1 MTSIFHEPEKVNK
14 IKVVCSSNERRGYEK
29 RSAFFVHPLFD
40 GKTEWPM
47 KTDIV
52 CRYDGEQFDSIPIPL
67 PIDHNT
73 ETNTYTCYGIFCSAS
88 CVKAFMENNPVYS
101 NALSMIWLKKIMCE
115 VFGDFDDIVEA
126 PPIDLLIKHGGEL
139 TIEQFRGFGR
149 QKTRII
155 THRMPFFTCA
165 LAFELVK
172 EFNETKTSVEKETKK
187 FKKLHRQKKTPS
199 LSKTTQSTLVPQQLH
214 PGKSPQ
220 EHQQPISEIPVLYES
235 DDMEVDEHD
244 GGGRDNDERR
254 ENERTVVDRR
264 EDERRDDERQ
274 EDENPD
280 QMEKNPLLPDT
291 IHLVPATGGNRW
303 EIRGLQRPEVP
314 LDIPTPQVQPNT
326 KSLFQEYIEKK
337 TQHKDTTPI
346 VTTDTNKP
354 QKRRGRPKS
363 TRTKPESPKLAP
375 QGTLVGFLKT
385 K

>member
-40 GKTEWPM
+40 GRTEWPM
-47 KTDIV
+47 NTQIV

-187 FKKLHRQKKTPS
+187 FKKLHRQKKTSS
-199 LSKTTQSTLVPQQLH
+199 LSKTTQSTLVPQQSH
-214 PGKSPQ
+214 GQKPVA
-220 EHQQPISEIPVLYES
+220 EIPVLYES
-235 DDMEVDEHD
+235 DDMEVDEHEYQ
-244 GGGRDNDERR
+244 GEGRVE
-254 ENERTVVDRR
+254 
-264 EDERRDDERQ
+264 EDL
-274 EDENPD
+274 D
-280 QMEKNPLLPDT
+280 QIEKNPLLPDT

-314 LDIPTPQVQPNT
+314 LDIPTPQVQSNT
-326 KSLFQEYIEKK
+326 KPLFQEYIEKK
-337 TQHKDTTPI
+337 TQHKDITPI
-346 VTTDTNKP
+346 ITADINKP

-363 TRTKPESPKLAP
+363 TRTKPESPKPAL

>member
-52 CRYDGEQFDSIPIPL
+52 CRFDGEQFNSIPIPL

-149 QKTRII
+149 QKTRIM

-172 EFNETKTSVEKETKK
+172 EFNESKTSVEKEGKK
-187 FKKLHRQKKTPS
+187 FKKLHRQKKASTKPQPT
-199 LSKTTQSTLVPQQLH
+199 TTQSTLV
-214 PGKSPQ
+214 S
-220 EHQQPISEIPVLYES
+220 HQQQQPSTEKQTLVSEIPVLYGS
-235 DDMEVDEHD
+235 DEMEVDD
-244 GGGRDNDERR
+244 
-254 ENERTVVDRR
+254 ENENQ
-264 EDERRDDERQ
+264 DDY
-274 EDENPD
+274 DANENPD

-303 EIRGLQRPEVP
+303 EIRGLHRPDVP
-314 LDIPTPQVQPNT
+314 LDIQTPQVQPNT
-326 KSLFQEYIEKK
+326 KPLFQEYMEKK
-337 TQHKDTTPI
+337 TQHKDTTQLI
-346 VTTDTNKP
+346 TQDTGKP

-363 TRTKPESPKLAP
+363 TRVKPESPKATP